1 MHLSI
6 QVVTQVSADIARG
19 ESTGNFKS
27 KMFCAHICFEALFTC
42 GVKFKC
48 NWVTWTEDLFVSCAN
63 HSLQLCGIY
72 SFGINPT

>member
-19 ESTGNFKS
+19 ESISNFKS
-27 KMFCAHICFEALFTC
+27 KMFCAHMRFEVLFTR

-48 NWVTWTEDLFVSCAN
+48 N
-63 HSLQLCGIY
+63 
-72 SFGINPT
+72 